1 MEKISEILTIVNTAL
16 LPILGFFLFYNSR
29 RREARAKAER
39 EEIHNVSSI
48 SDEWQELYKKAEDKL
63 KAKDAKIDQLY
74 AEKESDRQRI
84 RELNE
89 QHNALKMEHQ
99 AAAFGQ
105 MIGQATTP
113 IVNAVNSLQNDV
125 NGIKCKLPET
135 ATVPYSPIVGVPTCV
150 AAQYGIGF
158 GVNGWGNGFWG

>member
-63 KAKDAKIDQLY
+63 KAKDTKIDQLY
-74 AEKESDRQRI
+74 SEKESDRQLI
-84 RELNE
+84 RELSE

-99 AAAFGQ
+99 AAKF
-105 MIGQATTP
+105 
-113 IVNAVNSLQNDV
+113 
-125 NGIKCKLPET
+125 KEC
-135 ATVPYSPIVGVPTCV
+135 TVRGCEKRQPPSNY
-150 AAQYGIGF
+150 
-158 GVNGWGNGFWG
+158 

>member
-39 EEIHNVSSI
+39 EEIHNVSAI

-63 KAKDAKIDQLY
+63 KAKDTKIDQLY
-74 AEKESDRQRI
+74 SEKESDRQLI
-84 RELNE
+84 RELSE

-99 AAAFGQ
+99 AAKF
-105 MIGQATTP
+105 
-113 IVNAVNSLQNDV
+113 
-125 NGIKCKLPET
+125 KEC
-135 ATVPYSPIVGVPTCV
+135 TVRGCEKRQPPSNY
-150 AAQYGIGF
+150 
-158 GVNGWGNGFWG
+158 

>member
-48 SDEWQELYKKAEDKL
+48 SDEWQELYKKAA
-63 KAKDAKIDQLY
+63 AKDAKIDQLY

-84 RELNE
+84 RELSE
-89 QHNALKMEHQ
+89 QNNALKMEHQ
-99 AAAFGQ
+99 AAKF
-105 MIGQATTP
+105 
-113 IVNAVNSLQNDV
+113 
-125 NGIKCKLPET
+125 KEC
-135 ATVPYSPIVGVPTCV
+135 TVRGCEKRQPPSGY
-150 AAQYGIGF
+150 
-158 GVNGWGNGFWG
+158 